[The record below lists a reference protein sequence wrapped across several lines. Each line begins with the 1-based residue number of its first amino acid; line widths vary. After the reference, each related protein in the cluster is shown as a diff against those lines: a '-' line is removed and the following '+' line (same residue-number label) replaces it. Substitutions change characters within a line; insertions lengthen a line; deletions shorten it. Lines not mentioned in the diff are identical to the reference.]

1 MTEYKIE
8 SVTPSVKDEIEFY
21 VSADGTKTGMSQRGL
36 ARLCGVHKKTIEQLV
51 VKYSGGKTNQEIPE
65 NADTIELDAATNSYN
80 GKVIYTELKGI
91 NNATILTSDFCAY
104 AVKYFAYEAKKVS
117 DEVRNTC
124 RFVFDKLASKGF
136 DSYVKE
142 FVGYIERHDSNAIL
156 DILKD
161 LQMQMSS
168 LTEYKSIR
176 EKTTSHFV
184 GLDKMLNELSIY
196 SEDNPDEYISLEGW
210 LWLKEGIILSET
222 KRRSLSI
229 LVGQTY
235 KSATGKDAVKGHYE
249 YKDNTGELTKK
260 YNVYLYQPKH
270 FPILRMCLNK
280 VLASEFY
287 LPVI

>member
-36 ARLCGVHKKTIEQLV
+36 ARLCGVDESTIRRLKSSLTASENDIQNVKTGGITEFALRQGNIIE
-51 VKYSGGKTNQEIPE
+51 
-65 NADTIELDAATNSYN
+65 IEYKD
-80 GKVIYTELKGI
+80 LKGTR
-91 NNATILTSDFCAY
+91 NATILTSQFCSL
-104 AVKYFAYEAKKVS
+104 VVEYFAFESETVSEDVKATSKEIFRKMAK
-117 DEVRNTC
+117 
-124 RFVFDKLASKGF
+124 KGF
-136 DSYVKE
+136 DNYVKD
-142 FVGYIERHDSNAIL
+142 FVGYIERHDSTAIL

-184 GLDKMLNELSIY
+184 GLDKMLNELSVY
-196 SEDNPDEYISLEGW
+196 SESNPDEYISLEGW
-210 LWLKEGIILSET
+210 LWLKEGLVLSET

-235 KSATGKDAVKGHYE
+235 KSATGKDAVKGHFE
-249 YKDNTGELTKK
+249 YRDNKNELVKK

-270 FPILRMCLNK
+270 FSMLKMCLNK
-280 VLASEFY
+280 VLADSIY